1 MPPPLD
7 AVFVKNVICEN
18 AKKFLDKELRMTQ
31 LVQRLCNA
39 IANNLMQV
47 IMGTDIHET
56 ATTML
61 EEDLA

>member
-7 AVFVKNVICEN
+7 AVFVKNVKCEN
-18 AKKFLDKELRMTQ
+18 AKKFLDIELWMTQ
-31 LVQRLCNA
+31 PVQRLCNT

-47 IMGTDIHET
+47 VMGTDIYET
-56 ATTML
+56 ATTLL